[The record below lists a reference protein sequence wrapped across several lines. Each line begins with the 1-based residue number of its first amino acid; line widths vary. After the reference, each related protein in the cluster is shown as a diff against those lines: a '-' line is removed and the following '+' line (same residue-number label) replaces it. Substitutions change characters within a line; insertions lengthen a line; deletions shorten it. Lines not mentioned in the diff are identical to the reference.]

1 MKDKFKEALILLK
14 NNLWLLAAIILTVW
28 LPGNILLNVIIYNNP
43 DISIVGIIQLPMMIE
58 GIFSPLY
65 IGAMV
70 YALYKI
76 KIGQAVS
83 YNEAIG
89 VGVKNW
95 FNLFT
100 ARFIAGLLVSLGLIA
115 LIIPG
120 IVLMVRYSLLD
131 AAVIIENK
139 GVHDSRKRSVELT
152 TGKRWQI
159 FNAAILFHFI
169 YFSFSVLI
177 YAPLGLIESKALM
190 PFEIAVDC
198 LLDVVYA
205 VIQIVIF
212 LFYWE
217 SKNKLK
223 VAEPSAAVDTIP
235 STQS

>member
-1 MKDKFKEALILLK
+1 MKDKFKEALLLLK
-14 NNLWLLAAIILTVW
+14 KNFWLFAAIILTVW
-28 LPGNILLNVIIYNNP
+28 LPGNILSNAIIYYNP
-43 DISIVGIIQLPMMIE
+43 EISFVGMVKLPMIIE
-58 GIFSPLY
+58 SIFGPLY

-70 YALYKI
+70 YALNQI
-76 KIGQAVS
+76 KMGQDAS

-89 VGVKNW
+89 VGIKNW

-100 ARFIAGLLVSLGLIA
+100 ARLIAGLLVCLGLIA

-159 FNAAILFHFI
+159 FNAAILFHF
-169 YFSFSVLI
+169 FFFLFTFLM
-177 YAPLGLIESKALM
+177 YAPFGFIETNALM
-190 PFEIAVDC
+190 PAEIAIDC
-198 LLDVVYA
+198 ILDVIYA

-217 SKNKLK
+217 AKNELK
-223 VAEPSAAVDTIP
+223 VAEPAAVDSFP
-235 STQS
+235 SPQS